1 MNFVIAKSGG
11 CDWTEWFWNH
21 LQLWFQTK
29 IALHSVQFPLQMY
42 NAFSMLM
49 EWYGQMLETSA
60 LETLYS
66 GQFTLSTQKI
76 KRNSVVIPPFL
87 PPTDTEPV
95 SLETYPLNG
104 IIFGYCYVRFFF

>member
-1 MNFVIAKSGG
+1 
-11 CDWTEWFWNH
+11 
-21 LQLWFQTK
+21 
-29 IALHSVQFPLQMY
+29 
-42 NAFSMLM
+42 MLK
-49 EWYGQMLETSA
+49 TSA

-76 KRNSVVIPPFL
+76 KRNSLVIPPS

-104 IIFGYCYVRFFF
+104 IIFGYCYVRFFL